1 LYHVSGYAFVSCMRL
16 SPVSEALSSSTGDWV
31 LPEILWNFSHF
42 NDKRRLR
49 LAQNPH
55 FYEALP
61 ASSGAY
67 GGGFRSQP
75 TELYKGTIY
84 VITNTSR
91 RVFLEFDGKLRVF
104 DHVSVVNNTLIF
116 RGWCFVHRL
125 FP

>member
-1 LYHVSGYAFVSCMRL
+1 
-16 SPVSEALSSSTGDWV
+16 V

-67 GGGFRSQP
+67 GGGFRTQP
-75 TELYKGTIY
+75 TERYKGTIH

-116 RGWCFVHRL
+116 RGLCFVYRL

>member
-1 LYHVSGYAFVSCMRL
+1 
-16 SPVSEALSSSTGDWV
+16 V

-42 NDKRRLR
+42 NDNRRLG

-61 ASSGAY
+61 TSPGAY

-75 TELYKGTIY
+75 TERYQGTIY
-84 VITNTSR
+84 VITNTPR
-91 RVFLEFDGKLRVF
+91 RVFLEFDGKLRAF

-116 RGWCFVHRL
+116 RGWCPLHHLV
-125 FP
+125 P